1 MPILPFIDDD
11 ELVEIFRSTRTIA
24 VLGASTTER
33 KQAHRIP
40 AYLQS
45 QGYRIIPVNP
55 AADEIFGEP
64 TAVSLA
70 AIEEPVDVVD
80 VFRPSEETPA
90 IAAEAVDRGARVLWL
105 QMGIRSNEAARIAR
119 EGGLTAVMDTC
130 MGAVHKK
137 LVRLGLV

>member
-1 MPILPFIDDD
+1 VPILPFIDDD
-11 ELVEIFRSTRTIA
+11 ELVDIFRSTRTIA
-24 VLGASTTER
+24 VVGASTTER

-40 AYLQS
+40 SYLQS
-45 QGYRIIPVNP
+45 QGYRVIPVNP

-64 TAVSLA
+64 TVVSLA
-70 AIEEPVDVVD
+70 AIEERVDVVD

-90 IAAEAVDRGARVLWL
+90 IAAEAVDLGAQVLWL
-105 QMGIRSNEAARIAR
+105 QMGIRSDEAARIAHG
-119 EGGLTAVMDTC
+119 GGLTVVMDTC